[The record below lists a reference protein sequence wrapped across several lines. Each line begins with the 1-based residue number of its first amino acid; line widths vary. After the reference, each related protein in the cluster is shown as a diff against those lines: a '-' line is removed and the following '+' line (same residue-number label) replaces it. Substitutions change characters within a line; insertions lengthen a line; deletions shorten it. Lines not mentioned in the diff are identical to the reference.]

1 MALIRLEHVS
11 KSYGERIAL
20 SDLTLSFDPG
30 EWVFVLGPSGA
41 GKSTL
46 LRVLALA
53 EKTTSGR
60 VEVDS
65 GGLHPEGSDSPLSG
79 RRLRRLVGV
88 LGQEFRLLADRTVY
102 ENVALACQIS
112 GIWDRAAI
120 RERVNPLLD
129 QMGIRG
135 KEALYPT
142 DLSAGEKQ
150 RAALARAMAR
160 HPKLLVA
167 DEPTGNLDPAAAGQ
181 IFALLSEIRSRGTLV
196 LVATHAEDWVRR
208 YPGRVI
214 RLERGILRS
223 DQVEGEPVGLA
234 TVGISSIV
242 GAAAAGTVGTT
253 APPTSPTPPPP
264 PSPPP
269 PSPPPSPAPPASPT
283 PAPPEGLPPA
293 SPEPPFEA
301 GPQP

>member
-53 EKTTSGR
+53 ERPTSGR
-60 VEVDS
+60 VEVDAE
-65 GGLHPEGSDSPLSG
+65 GLHPSG
-79 RRLRRLVGV
+79 VGRTPGRLLRRLVGM

-135 KEALYPT
+135 KEALFPN

-160 HPKLLVA
+160 HPKLLIA

-181 IFALLSEIRSRGTLV
+181 IFALLNEIRARGTLV

-223 DQVEGEPVGLA
+223 DAMEGEPAGLTTVA
-234 TVGISSIV
+234 TLAPAVAAPAAPAP
-242 GAAAAGTVGTT
+242 AAAPPPATPS
-253 APPTSPTPPPP
+253 APATPPAVTPPPP
-264 PSPPP
+264 E
-269 PSPPPSPAPPASPT
+269 T
-283 PAPPEGLPPA
+283 P
-293 SPEPPFEA
+293 
-301 GPQP
+301 Q

>member
-1 MALIRLEHVS
+1 VDVALIRLEHVS

-20 SDLTLSFDPG
+20 SDLTLTFDPG

-53 EKTTSGR
+53 EKPSAGR
-60 VEVDS
+60 VEVDAE
-65 GGLHPEGSDSPLSG
+65 GLHPEAGGKPSG
-79 RRLRRLVGV
+79 RVLRRLVGV

-112 GIWDRAAI
+112 GIWDRAAL

-135 KEALYPT
+135 KEALYPN

-160 HPKLLVA
+160 HPKLLIA

-181 IFALLSEIRSRGTLV
+181 IFALLNEIRVRGTLV
-196 LVATHAEDWVRR
+196 VVATHVEDWVRR

-214 RLERGILRS
+214 RLERGLLRS
-223 DQVEGEPVGLA
+223 DAMEGGVPA
-234 TVGISSIV
+234 SIV
-242 GAAAAGTVGTT
+242 PAATAAAVTEPTVGT
-253 APPTSPTPPPP
+253 
-264 PSPPP
+264 
-269 PSPPPSPAPPASPT
+269 
-283 PAPPEGLPPA
+283 ELPPVPA
-293 SPEPPFEA
+293 NPGNPSTSGSSGPGEPPR
-301 GPQP
+301 

>member
-1 MALIRLEHVS
+1 VDVALIRLEHVS

-53 EKTTSGR
+53 EKPTSGR

-65 GGLHPEGSDSPLSG
+65 EGLHPEGSESPKPG

-88 LGQEFRLLADRTVY
+88 LGQEFRLLTDRTVY

-135 KEALYPT
+135 KEALYPN

-160 HPKLLVA
+160 HPKLLIA

-181 IFALLSEIRSRGTLV
+181 IFALLTEIRARGTLV

-208 YPGRVI
+208 HPGRVI

-223 DQVEGEPVGLA
+223 DAMEGEPA
-234 TVGISSIV
+234 GIAKV
-242 GAAAAGTVGTT
+242 AVTPAAAA
-253 APPTSPTPPPP
+253 PPAA
-264 PSPPP
+264 
-269 PSPPPSPAPPASPT
+269 APPAA
-283 PAPPEGLPPA
+283 APDESTTVA
-293 SPEPPFEA
+293 TEPP
-301 GPQP
+301 Q

>member
-1 MALIRLEHVS
+1 VDVALIRLEHVS

-20 SDLTLSFDPG
+20 SDLTLSFDAG

-53 EKTTSGR
+53 EKPSAGR

-65 GGLHPEGSDSPLSG
+65 EGMHPEGGGKPASG
-79 RRLRRLVGV
+79 RLLRRLVGV

-112 GIWDRAAI
+112 GMWDRAAI

-135 KEALYPT
+135 KEALYPN

-150 RAALARAMAR
+150 RVALARAMAR
-160 HPKLLVA
+160 HPKLLIA

-181 IFALLSEIRSRGTLV
+181 IFALLNEIRMRGTLV
-196 LVATHAEDWVRR
+196 VVATHGEDWVRR

-214 RLERGILRS
+214 RLERGLLRG
-223 DQVEGEPVGLA
+223 DAMEGGVPASIAPIA
-234 TVGISSIV
+234 T
-242 GAAAAGTVGTT
+242 AAAVTE
-253 APPTSPTPPPP
+253 
-264 PSPPP
+264 
-269 PSPPPSPAPPASPT
+269 PPATGSAVTPRAVIEPMPT
-283 PAPPEGLPPA
+283 
-293 SPEPPFEA
+293 EPP
-301 GPQP
+301 Q